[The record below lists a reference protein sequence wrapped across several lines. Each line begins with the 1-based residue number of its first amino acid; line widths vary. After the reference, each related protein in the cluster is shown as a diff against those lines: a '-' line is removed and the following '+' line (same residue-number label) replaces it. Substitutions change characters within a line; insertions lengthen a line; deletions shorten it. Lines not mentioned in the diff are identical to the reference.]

1 MKVLVIDDSKNIRD
15 LISDILSANG
25 DTVETAENGAD
36 ALTKYDKFKPDLVTL
51 DVSMPIMDGYET
63 LSRILKMDNNAKV
76 IMVSASDQT
85 ELVQKCLDRGAL
97 GFVTKPFSKS
107 QLLSSIS
114 AALNP
119 RVHKDIIQLFSI
131 TRDKIEDSIKLILDE
146 RASIILKDVQ
156 VIKEEGPAQNFS
168 KLSQHGISAVQKITE
183 PLKIKLAEDS
193 CGFVSEIEGQSS
205 GLIISIIKAQHLDK
219 DCTNPEF
226 IEAFNIINMK
236 LLSTLADITH
246 LSLRGSPVRLYDK
259 IKDSKSPTKEMA
271 KATFDIINQ
280 DTIQLEMQLHFT
292 LGLLLKR
299 F

>member
-15 LISDILSANG
+15 LINDILSANS

-36 ALTKYDKFKPDLVTL
+36 ALTKYDKFRPDLVTL

-114 AALNP
+114 TALSSG
-119 RVHKDIIQLFSI
+119 VHKDIIQLFSI

-146 RASIILKDVQ
+146 KASIILKDVQ
-156 VIKEEGPAQNFS
+156 VIKEESSAQDFS
-168 KLSQHGISAVQKITE
+168 KFNQYGIRAVQKITE
-183 PLKIKLAEDS
+183 PLKIELAENS
-193 CGFVSEIEGQSS
+193 CGYVSEIEGQSS
-205 GLIISIIKAQHLDK
+205 GLIISIIKAEHLEK
-219 DCTNPEF
+219 DCARPEF
-226 IEAFNIINMK
+226 IESFNIINMK
-236 LLSTLADITH
+236 LLSTLADTTH
-246 LSLRGSPVRLYDK
+246 LSLRGTPVRLYDK

-271 KATFDIINQ
+271 KATFDIFHE
-280 DTIQLEMQLHFT
+280 DTIQLEMQLYFN